1 MMIYQQDTFK
11 LDAERITE
19 ETHPIFG
26 PMTVFHDVVIASEI
40 VQKYND
46 GKAFKSRD
54 ELKVY
59 SWSVDGAWIIAG
71 SHPVD
76 GIISERDQVSGR
88 TVNPR
93 YVKNLKDPA
102 TDRPSRAGVLADI
115 QVFNKRITPS
125 LLDEMKDGT
134 KQDVSIGFFFS
145 KDETAGVV
153 ADGPFK
159 DSEYDYVQRDMF
171 HNHLAVGIDNGRCA
185 MPYCG
190 LGADEMKKMIVGDP
204 FAGFAGWEECL
215 AEVKKQNPKL
225 TDDQAKN
232 ICGKLKSEHE
242 DSIVEDDLMVKAGRI
257 LRTLLEGE
265 YEALR
270 GERDAMREIKEWWMI
285 LDWQNDEKLAK
296 AFDLL
301 DENIKTQIIEAG
313 LCPTCG
319 KDAPR
324 SETERAMSHFNLSEE
339 EWNSLSDEE
348 KQEYIDKLPEKGS
361 GDTGE
366 KTLGTDLSLEEIDA
380 KLTELKEKR
389 DLVREKARVIEDKL
403 YSETP
408 EEKKR
413 NAELRDQINQF
424 WDEISDINDEIYAYS
439 NAKTIKITEAA
450 LNDSKPPMD
459 KLKTPKVKLKK
470 TEDSL
475 DPHEVLKRATEAL
488 EK

>member
-19 ETHPIFG
+19 ETHPTFG

-54 ELKVY
+54 ELKSY
-59 SWSVDGAWIIAG
+59 AWSVDGAWIIAG

-102 TDRPSRAGVLADI
+102 TDRPSRAGVLADV

-153 ADGPFK
+153 TDGPFK

-190 LGADEMKKMIVGDP
+190 LGADEVIRKAIGDP
-204 FAGFAGWEECL
+204 FAGFTDFDACV
-215 AEVKKQNPKL
+215 AKMTKPKSEGGEGYDED
-225 TDDQAKN
+225 TAKR
-232 ICGKLKSEHE
+232 ICGELKSEHE
-242 DSIVEDDLMVKAGRI
+242 D
-257 LRTLLEGE
+257 TLLEESILGKSKE
-265 YEALR
+265 HLLLLLEEAYEELR
-270 GERDAMREIKEWWMI
+270 GTVLARKETAAGDWWRRINWVTARDKDDVLIYDSLPE
-285 LDWQNDEKLAK
+285 DT
-296 AFDLL
+296 
-301 DENIKTQIIEAG
+301 KTLIIEAR
-313 LCPTCG
+313 LCPTCEE
-319 KDAPR
+319 DAPR
-324 SETERAMSHFNLSEE
+324 SEAERAMSHFDLSEE
-339 EWNSLSDEE
+339 EWKTLSDEE
-348 KQEYIDKLPEKGS
+348 KQEYINKLPERGS
-361 GDTGE
+361 GGSEDGDDPDTEDTEEGNAEGKCSEGMEWNAE
-366 KTLGTDLSLEEIDA
+366 KERCV
-380 KLTELKEKR
+380 K
-389 DLVREKARVIEDKL
+389 IEDD
-403 YSETP
+403 P
-408 EEKKR
+408 EE
-413 NAELRDQINQF
+413 AEDT
-424 WDEISDINDEIYAYS
+424 
-439 NAKTIKITEAA
+439 KTK
-450 LNDSKPPMD
+450 
-459 KLKTPKVKLKK
+459 
-470 TEDSL
+470 L
-475 DPHEVLKRATEAL
+475 DPYEVLKRANAVL
-488 EK
+488 